1 MTPLP
6 TTITPTL
13 GKLIPRLA
21 SDHPGEVIATVAA
34 IGRVLEANKLD
45 WHDLAAAVAPTVEDD
60 WHDALAFCAMH
71 ADRLD
76 DKEQDFLKTLARW
89 RGKPSAK
96 QLDWL
101 DAIAAKLRSDVGAG
115 NDPR

>member
-6 TTITPTL
+6 ATITPTL

-21 SDHPGEVIATVAA
+21 SDHPGEVVATVAA

-45 WHDLAAAVAPTVEDD
+45 WHDLAAAVQGSPEDWQD
-60 WHDALAFCAMH
+60 TLAFCAMRTDH
-71 ADRLD
+71 LS
-76 DKEQDFLKTLARW
+76 DKEKEFLKTLAHW

-101 DAIAAKLRSDVGAG
+101 EAIATKLRSQSC
-115 NDPR
+115 

>member
-6 TTITPTL
+6 ATITPTL
-13 GKLIPRLA
+13 GKLIPRLG
-21 SDHPGEVIATVAA
+21 SDHPGEVVATVAA

-60 WHDALAFCAMH
+60 WHDTLAFCTMR
-71 ADRLD
+71 ADQLS
-76 DKEQDFLKTLARW
+76 DKEKELLKTLAHW

-101 DAIAAKLRSDVGAG
+101 ETIAAQLRSQSC
-115 NDPR
+115 

>member
-6 TTITPTL
+6 ATITPTL

-21 SDHPGEVIATVAA
+21 SDHPSEVSATVAA

-60 WHDALAFCAMH
+60 WQDTLAFCAMR
-71 ADRLD
+71 ADQLS
-76 DKEQDFLKTLARW
+76 DKEKEFLKTLAHW

-101 DAIAAKLRSDVGAG
+101 ESIAVKLRTDA
-115 NDPR
+115 